1 MTGLERILASEV
13 DVLEGKRIGLI
24 ANATTVV
31 QTLQHGID
39 LLYQKQ
45 GIELKVIF
53 GPEHGLRG
61 TAQDLEEVDDGPD
74 SVTGLPVKSLYGK
87 TLIPNREMLEGLDAL
102 VFDVQDVGSRYY
114 TYVWTM
120 SYAMEACARD
130 NLEFVV
136 LDRPNPINGVH
147 VEGNLIEEGYL
158 SFVGLYP
165 IPNRHG
171 MTSGELAKFVNA
183 EFDIGCDLTVV
194 EIRGWPR
201 NQWFDETGLPW
212 VMPSPNMPTLS
223 TATVYPGAC
232 LIEGTNLSEGRGT
245 TRPFE
250 IMGAPWLD
258 AEQLVRDLQEK
269 NLPGVLFRPLSF
281 VPTFQKFSGELCRG
295 VQQHII
301 DREIYR
307 PLLTGYAILQAA
319 YRQDNDKFEWRPPP
333 YEYEYERLAFD
344 ILAGN
349 NRVRQQ
355 IEADTSLHEIEA
367 SYQEDLA
374 NFKVVREQHLMYK

>member
-1 MTGLERILASEV
+1 MTGLERILTSEV

-39 LLYQKQ
+39 LLCQKQ

-74 SVTGLPVKSLYGK
+74 SVTGLSVKSLYGK

-120 SYAMEACARD
+120 SHAMEACARD
-130 NLEFVV
+130 NLELVV

-194 EIRGWPR
+194 EIRGWSR

-258 AEQLVRDLQEK
+258 PEQLVRDLQAK

-281 VPTFQKFSGELCRG
+281 VPTFQKFSDELCRG
-295 VQQHII
+295 VKQHNI
-301 DREIYR
+301 DRETYR
-307 PLLTGYAILQAA
+307 P
-319 YRQDNDKFEWRPPP
+319 
-333 YEYEYERLAFD
+333 
-344 ILAGN
+344 
-349 NRVRQQ
+349 
-355 IEADTSLHEIEA
+355 
-367 SYQEDLA
+367 
-374 NFKVVREQHLMYK
+374 